1 MKIDPNLQPIANLQS
16 DAVPNTKTRSAT
28 EGSGGAQNAP
38 VDGGDTVLF
47 SGALAQVQQ
56 LTAKLQQIPEIR
68 ADRVAALK
76 ARIDRGT
83 YQPSSKDMAD
93 AMLKELSGRGGQA

>member
-16 DAVPNTKTRSAT
+16 DAVPNTKTRNTQEAT
-28 EGSGGAQNAP
+28 GGAQNAP
-38 VDGGDTVLF
+38 VHGGDTVLF

-68 ADRVAALK
+68 TDRVAALK
-76 ARIDRGT
+76 ERIDRGT
-83 YQPSSKDMAD
+83 YKPSPREVAG
-93 AMLKELSGRGGQA
+93 AMLKDLSGRGGQS

>member
-16 DAVPNTKTRSAT
+16 DAVPNAKTRNTQEAN
-28 EGSGGAQNAP
+28 GGAQNSP
-38 VDGGDTVLF
+38 VDGGDTVQF
-47 SGALAQVQQ
+47 SGELLRVHE

-76 ARIDRGT
+76 ARIERGT
-83 YQPSSKDMAD
+83 YKPSSKAVAD
-93 AMLKELSGRGGQA
+93 AMLKDLSGRGGQS

>member
-16 DAVPNTKTRSAT
+16 DAVPSAKTRNAQ
-28 EGSGGAQNAP
+28 EANGGAQNAP
-38 VDGGDTVLF
+38 VDGGDTVQF
-47 SGALAQVQQ
+47 SGELLRVHE

-76 ARIDRGT
+76 ARIEQGT
-83 YQPSSKDMAD
+83 YKPSSKAVAD
-93 AMLKELSGRGGQA
+93 AMLKDLSGRGGQS

>member
-16 DAVPNTKTRSAT
+16 DAVPNTKTRNTQEAT
-28 EGSGGAQNAP
+28 GGAQNAP

-56 LTAKLQQIPEIR
+56 LTVKLQQFPEIR

-76 ARIDRGT
+76 DRIERGT
-83 YQPSSKDMAD
+83 YKPSSNDVAD
-93 AMLKELSGRGGQA
+93 AMLKDLSGRGGQS

>member
-16 DAVPNTKTRSAT
+16 DAVPNTKTRNTQEAT
-28 EGSGGAQNAP
+28 GGSQNAP

-47 SGALAQVQQ
+47 SGTLAQVQQ
-56 LTAKLQQIPEIR
+56 LTANLQQIPEIR